1 MDSQGKNN
9 KENSADVD
17 RILDEKALNEVVGGA
32 VEEDTTLKS
41 TGTGQFKMICP
52 QCGKKT
58 PHTPA
63 INGLFVCNICSKIH
77 KEI

>member
-9 KENSADVD
+9 KENSAEVNQ
-17 RILDEKALNEVVGGA
+17 ILDKEALENVTGGA
-32 VEEDTTLKS
+32 A
-41 TGTGQFKMICP
+41 GTGQFKMICP

-58 PHTPA
+58 LHTPA
-63 INGLFVCNICSKIH
+63 MNGQFVCNICNKIH

>member
-9 KENSADVD
+9 EENSAEVN
-17 RILDEKALNEVVGGA
+17 RILDKEALENVTGGA
-32 VEEDTTLKS
+32 

-52 QCGKKT
+52 QCRKKT

-63 INGLFVCNICSKIH
+63 MNGLFVCNFCNKKH